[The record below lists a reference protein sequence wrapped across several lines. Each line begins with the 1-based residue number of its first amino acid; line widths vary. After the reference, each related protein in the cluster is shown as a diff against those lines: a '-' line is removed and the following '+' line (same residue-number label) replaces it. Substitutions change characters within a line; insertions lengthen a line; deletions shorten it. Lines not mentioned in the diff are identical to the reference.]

1 MPQIDRLFDLLLG
14 RGGSDLHLSPGYPP
28 MLRVKG
34 ELVAGADR
42 PLTAAEIIALTD
54 EILTPAQ
61 RAHFAEAHDL
71 DFAYAYGAKAR
82 FRGNYLE
89 KTTGRGAVFRTIPT
103 KILTLDELGVPA
115 GVRKLADLTA
125 GLVLVT
131 GPTGSGKSTTLAA
144 MIDHMN
150 KHRRGHILTIEDP
163 VEFVHQPQQCLVT
176 HKEVGVDVPS
186 FLEAIRSAG
195 RENADVIL
203 VGELRGA
210 ETMKLALQLASFG
223 ILILATVHTNSAAA
237 TIDRFVNAFPADQ
250 QPQIRGLLADS
261 LAGVVAQQLL
271 RRADGSGPG
280 RGPRDPD
287 RQPGADVAHPRG
299 QDQPDRQL
307 HPERAERG
315 HAAPARCRRRGR
327 ARSPP
332 RPPTPASCS
341 PAAWACCSR
350 TSHAGSP
357 ALTDWLAAIRGDL
370 GLSALT
376 QGRCLVYATP
386 AIRQGH
392 RAALRSEHE
401 LRAAAPRHQ
410 EVVARAQ
417 PPRRSAR

>member
-1 MPQIDRLFDLLLG
+1 MAAIDRLFDLLLG

-34 ELVAGADR
+34 ELVAGAER
-42 PLTAAEIIALTD
+42 ILTGPEIIVLTD

-61 RAHFAEAHDL
+61 RAHFAAERDL
-71 DFAYAYGAKAR
+71 DFAYAYGDKAR

-89 KTTGRGAVFRTIPT
+89 KTTGRGAVFRTIPS
-103 KILTLDELGVPA
+103 KILDLDALGVPP

-163 VEFVHQPQQCLVT
+163 VEFVHQPRQCLIT

-237 TIDRFVNAFPADQ
+237 TIDRFVNAFPAEQ

-271 RRADGSGPG
+271 RKADGSGRVAAHEVLIG
-280 RGPRDPD
+280 SLALASIIREGKTNQIASFIQAGQSEAMQGMDATLSKLVAS
-287 RQPGADVAHPRG
+287 GDV
-299 QDQPDRQL
+299 
-307 HPERAERG
+307 
-315 HAAPARCRRRGR
+315 
-327 ARSPP
+327 
-332 RPPTPASCS
+332 TPADALEKALDKDAFAKL
-341 PAAWACCSR
+341 P
-350 TSHAGSP
+350 HVAG
-357 ALTDWLAAIRGDL
+357 
-370 GLSALT
+370 GLDTAEA
-376 QGRCLVYATP
+376 GA
-386 AIRQGH
+386 
-392 RAALRSEHE
+392 
-401 LRAAAPRHQ
+401 
-410 EVVARAQ
+410 
-417 PPRRSAR
+417 